1 LFEQSQRVGKIVLK
15 TRQKFLH
22 GGEYN
27 PRAMKL
33 AILGTRGIPANYGGF
48 ETFAEELS
56 PRLAARGHDVT
67 VYGRSNNIRYDGS
80 EYKGVKLVI
89 LPTIGTK
96 HLDTVTHTFLSVL
109 HAVPR
114 RFDCILICNA
124 ANAVFAAVPRLTGTP
139 VALNVDGIERKRKKW
154 GLAGRTYYRL
164 SEYLST
170 VIPNVIVTDAAVIR
184 EYYMERYGAPS
195 RMIAY
200 GANCDPEPTAEIQKK
215 LGVQPRDYLL
225 YVSRLEPENNAH
237 VVIQAYAA
245 VRSEKPLLIV
255 GDAPYAHGYIAGLKA
270 TTDARVRFPGAIY
283 GTGYR
288 ELQSH
293 AYLYVHATEVGGTHP
308 ALIEAMGAGNCV
320 LVYDT
325 PENREVV
332 GDCGMFYSSVEELSR
347 LLQSAIGDP
356 QLVESFQKRARERIQ
371 RVYSWDTITD
381 QYEKLFRDLC
391 R

>member
-1 LFEQSQRVGKIVLK
+1 
-15 TRQKFLH
+15 
-22 GGEYN
+22 
-27 PRAMKL
+27 MKL

-56 PRLAARGHDVT
+56 VRLAARGHDVT
-67 VYGRSNNIRYDGS
+67 VYGRSNNIRYSGK
-80 EYKGVKLVI
+80 EYKRVKLVI

-96 HLDTVTHTFLSVL
+96 HLDTVAHTFLSVL

-114 RFDCILICNA
+114 RFDCVLICNA
-124 ANAVFAAVPRLTGTP
+124 ANAVFAAIPRITGTP

-154 GLAGRTYYRL
+154 GLAGRTYYRV

-170 VIPNVIVTDAAVIR
+170 IIPNVIVTDAAVIR
-184 EYYMERYGAPS
+184 EYYMQQYGASS

-200 GANCDPEPTAEIQKK
+200 GANCDKETTSEVQKK
-215 LGVQPRDYLL
+215 LGVEPQDYLL

-237 VVIQAYAA
+237 VVIQAYAS
-245 VRSEKPLLIV
+245 VRSNKPLLIV
-255 GDAPYAHGYIAGLKA
+255 GDAPYAHDYIAGLKA
-270 TTDARVRFPGAIY
+270 TADTRVRFTGAIY
-283 GTGYR
+283 GVGYR

-332 GDCGMFYSSVEELSR
+332 GECGVYFKSQQELSQR
-347 LLQSAIGDP
+347 LQMAIDTP
-356 QLVESFQKRARERIQ
+356 ELVASYGQNARARIQ
-371 RVYSWDTITD
+371 SHYSWDVITD
-381 QYEKLFRDLC
+381 QYERLLREIC